1 MSDNTNIKST
11 TTPSEQVAKTVREQP
26 SRVTQ
31 ELPEPTLRRLPW
43 YLAYVGMLKEKGVD
57 YVSSTQIAKEINVD
71 ASMIAKDLSFLNIRG
86 KTRIGYEVAVLE
98 HELQD
103 FLGFKRRHNAVM
115 VGVGSLGASLIQDSG
130 LANYGLRI
138 VAGFDTNP
146 AIAGTTICG
155 VPIYDMAY
163 FAELIA
169 PFNAEIGIIAVPSHV
184 AQQVSDTMVAVGIK
198 ALWNFTPFRIT
209 APEGIVITNTS
220 IYAHLAVMYNR
231 LGLQNSLKK

>member
-1 MSDNTNIKST
+1 M
-11 TTPSEQVAKTVREQP
+11 EQAAKTVREQP

-155 VPIYDMAY
+155 VPIYDMAD

-169 PFNAEIGIIAVPSHV
+169 PLNAEIGIIAVPSHV